1 MYLIFYICLILY
13 IYLIHTL
20 YISDPFQ
27 LRIDKVTD
35 RSYNISDIFRKQYFN
50 AFKALRRNE
59 KKRPDGKLSHFTQ

>member
-59 KKRPDGKLSHFTQ
+59 KKRPDGKLFHFTQ